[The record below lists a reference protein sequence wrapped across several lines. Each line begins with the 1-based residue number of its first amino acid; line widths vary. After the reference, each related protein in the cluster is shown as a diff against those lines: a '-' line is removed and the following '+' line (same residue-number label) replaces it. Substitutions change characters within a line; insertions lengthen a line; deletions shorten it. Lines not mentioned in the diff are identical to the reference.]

1 MEAGSTGAGLAWLGF
16 ALSTVACWGVYGV
29 FLHSGQLAMAD
40 PVNGRYKAFLFVGIA
55 YFITAVLAPLV
66 ILRMNGASW
75 EMPSGGMFWSLAAG
89 IVGAAGAFLVLLAF
103 GAGGTPAVVMAIVFA
118 GAPIVNAFVAF
129 AFHPPAGGLVNLR
142 WQFLLG
148 IALAA
153 LGGALVSLYK
163 PGPAPSPAPG
173 EAVEVA
179 AEVEVAAGVGAPDA
193 PGPDAPV
200 QRISDPGD

>member
-16 ALSTVACWGVYGV
+16 ALSTVACWGMYGV

-55 YFITAVLAPLV
+55 YFITAVLAPLL

-75 EMPSGGMFWSLAAG
+75 EMPAGGMFWSLAAG

-129 AFHPPAGGLVNLR
+129 AFHPPAGGLANLR
-142 WQFLLG
+142 WQFMVG

-153 LGGALVSLYK
+153 LGGALVTLYK
-163 PGPAPSPAPG
+163 PGSAPSPTP
-173 EAVEVA
+173 EASVEMA
-179 AEVEVAAGVGAPDA
+179 AEAPAPDT
-193 PGPDAPV
+193 PGG
-200 QRISDPGD
+200 S